1 MPYPNFPVIELSEL
15 EEYNNYDK
23 YDDYLKAAS
32 IDYYNS
38 LGSPYTNDIIDDI
51 TFEER
56 LKKAFRF
63 FASKGVGE
71 ITQILGNFNVIEDI
85 ENGVAKYCGSYYEE
99 MNTNLRRK
107 LDEKNILLDRT
118 LDFNE
123 ILENYRT
130 LKNLRNPSAI
140 NTYIY
145 NTLNAFTKIT
155 PSSNTFYVFRC
166 YKKLHNGAPLLDPQ
180 NNILPRIY
188 LNQFTSTSILL
199 RLADWWCTPTPI
211 NPENTTSARHPNI
224 GDNTIIC
231 IEIPIGTR
239 GISIINYYGLVDKTL
254 TTEYSEYEYL
264 LPPGGFLEYTTRTY
278 TYTSVSRKQLRTALR
293 ENPDELEPFPNLPMT
308 FDIPI
313 YTYMSNVKQ
322 NATYKE
328 ILYTKYSYILPK
340 VKNMLTRGLTVVKSV
355 FNYARDKLASA
366 RNSMRGYNNLAEG
379 KTRRKLKKKQKQ
391 TRKHTLKQR
400 KNKQKKRKN

>member
-15 EEYNNYDK
+15 EEYNNYDS

-85 ENGVAKYCGSYYEE
+85 ENGVAKYCGDYYEE
-99 MNTNLRRK
+99 MNNNLRRT
-107 LDEKNILLDRT
+107 LDEKTRLLDRT

-130 LKNLRNPSAI
+130 LKNLRNPGAI

-166 YKKLHNGAPLLDPQ
+166 YKK
-180 NNILPRIY
+180 
-188 LNQFTSTSILL
+188 
-199 RLADWWCTPTPI
+199 
-211 NPENTTSARHPNI
+211 
-224 GDNTIIC
+224 
-231 IEIPIGTR
+231 
-239 GISIINYYGLVDKTL
+239 
-254 TTEYSEYEYL
+254 
-264 LPPGGFLEYTTRTY
+264 
-278 TYTSVSRKQLRTALR
+278 
-293 ENPDELEPFPNLPMT
+293 
-308 FDIPI
+308 
-313 YTYMSNVKQ
+313 
-322 NATYKE
+322 
-328 ILYTKYSYILPK
+328 
-340 VKNMLTRGLTVVKSV
+340 
-355 FNYARDKLASA
+355 
-366 RNSMRGYNNLAEG
+366 
-379 KTRRKLKKKQKQ
+379 
-391 TRKHTLKQR
+391 
-400 KNKQKKRKN
+400 